1 MNNTAHNLHTSTTIR
16 LTHQEEGWL
25 DEFAREAL
33 PSLVGAYPQGTND
46 PEAWVAHR
54 CYQYALAMIAER
66 RAILREH
73 RR

>member
-1 MNNTAHNLHTSTTIR
+1 MADERTALQKTPIR

-33 PSLVGAYPQGTND
+33 PALVGTQPTVD
-46 PEAWVAHR
+46 EVAHR
-54 CYQYALAMIAER
+54 CYQYALAMIRER
-66 RAILREH
+66 RAVLREH